1 MDIEKAKKLIKDY
14 SYTDYTKM
22 LKEPE
27 GRIVDH
33 FIVPGAGYSKSLW
46 DWDCWLA
53 NIAIRQILTDTNQSD
68 ADFLKYERGTVTNF
82 FHNELPDGRIP
93 TDMNPRTTS
102 YDFFGDNCNPHKP
115 CLAQHV
121 AFIFRETN
129 EDTEWFLPYTDHL
142 VKFLEYY
149 MTKMRH
155 KETGLYFWISDAGI
169 GVDNDPCTFDRPL
182 NSSASIYLNCFM
194 YKELLA
200 AVYVLKLCNV
210 DAEKYEKEA
219 ENLKKAVREHLWDE
233 RDGFYYSADLNLI
246 PFDPT
251 KEIHAGA
258 PRHWHCLIQK
268 IGVWSGFLA
277 MWAGIATQE
286 QAERM
291 VYENLLDDRLF
302 NSPYGVRTLTP
313 LDKMY
318 SIKKTGNPSC
328 WLGPIWGISNYMVF
342 MGLLNYGFEKEAK
355 ELCEKTILLFGKDI
369 EKQGC
374 MSEYYHP
381 DTGESVNNPGFQNW
395 NLLSL
400 GMIAYLDN
408 NKWIKE
414 F

>member
-1 MDIEKAKKLIKDY
+1 MDIERAKKLIKDY
-14 SYTDYTKM
+14 AYTDYTKM
-22 LKEPE
+22 LREPE

-53 NIAIRQILTDTNQSD
+53 NIAIRQILNDTNQSD

-129 EDTEWFLPYTDHL
+129 EDIEWFLPYVNHL
-142 VKFLEYY
+142 VKFLDYY
-149 MTKMRH
+149 MTRMRH
-155 KETGLYFWISDAGI
+155 KETGLYFWISDGGV
-169 GVDNDPCTFDRPL
+169 GVDNDPCSFDRPL

-210 DAEKYEKEA
+210 DAEKYKKEA
-219 ENLKKAVREHLWDE
+219 ENLKKAIQEHLWDE
-233 RDGFYYSADLNLI
+233 RDGFYYSADLNLNPI
-246 PFDPT
+246 RPDV
-251 KEIHAGA
+251 HAGA

-277 MWAGIATQE
+277 MWAGVATKE

-291 VYENLLDDRLF
+291 VYENLLDERLY
-302 NSPYGVRTLTP
+302 NAPYGVRTLTP

-355 ELCEKTILLFGKDI
+355 ELAEKTLLLFGRDI

-374 MSEYYHP
+374 MSEYYDP
-381 DTGESVNNPGFQNW
+381 ETGESVNNPGFQNW

-408 NKWIKE
+408 TKWIKE